1 MDALSIKALLLIF
14 AVLFGGIVAFTMVD
28 YIVRRL
34 GGCIPGRI
42 SCK

>member
-1 MDALSIKALLLIF
+1 MDPIAIKAFLLISV
-14 AVLFGGIVAFTMVD
+14 VLFGAIAGLSMID

-34 GGCIPGRI
+34 GGCLPGRI

>member
-1 MDALSIKALLLIF
+1 MVDLYIKALLLILV
-14 AVLFGGIVAFTMVD
+14 VLFGGIVAFAMVD

-34 GGCIPGRI
+34 GGCLPGRI

>member
-1 MDALSIKALLLIF
+1 MDDLAIKALLLTV
-14 AVLFGGIVAFTMVD
+14 AVLFGGIVAFNMVD

>member
-1 MDALSIKALLLIF
+1 MDPIAIKAFLLTS
-14 AVLFGGIVAFTMVD
+14 AVLFGGIVGFAMID

-34 GGCIPGRI
+34 GGCLPGRI

>member
-1 MDALSIKALLLIF
+1 MDPIAIKAMLLVSG
-14 AVLFGGIVAFTMVD
+14 VLFGGIVAFGMVD

-34 GGCIPGRI
+34 GGCMPGRI

>member
-1 MDALSIKALLLIF
+1 MDFIAIKAFVLISV
-14 AVLFGGIVAFTMVD
+14 VLFGGIVGLSMVD

-34 GGCIPGRI
+34 GGCLPGRI

>member
-1 MDALSIKALLLIF
+1 MDPLSIKALLLLS
-14 AVLFGGIVAFTMVD
+14 AVLFGGIVAFSAVD

-34 GGCIPGRI
+34 GGCLPGRI

>member
-1 MDALSIKALLLIF
+1 MDPLVIKALLLIS
-14 AVLFGGIVAFTMVD
+14 AVLLGGIVAFNMVD

-34 GGCIPGRI
+34 GGCIPVRM

>member
-1 MDALSIKALLLIF
+1 MDPLSIKALLLIS
-14 AVLFGGIVAFTMVD
+14 AVLLGGVVAFGMVD

-42 SCK
+42 SCR